1 MLLRSAIARQLMRVA
16 ATLAVIVALAVVVTL
31 VLVHV
36 GGVSG
41 GITTVTTVP

>member
-1 MLLRSAIARQLMRVA
+1 MRVA
-16 ATLAVIVALAVVVTL
+16 VALAVIVALAVVVTL

-36 GGVSG
+36 GDGSR